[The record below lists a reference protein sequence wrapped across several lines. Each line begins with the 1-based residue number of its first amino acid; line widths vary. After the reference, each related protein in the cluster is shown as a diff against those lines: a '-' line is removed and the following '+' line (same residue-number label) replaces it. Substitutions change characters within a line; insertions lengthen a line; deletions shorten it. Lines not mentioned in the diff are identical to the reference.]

1 MIAGI
6 DEAGKGC
13 VIGPLVI
20 AGVSCNMPE
29 KLLEIGVKDSKK
41 LKHSRRLE
49 LGREIREIS
58 KVSILK
64 ISALELN
71 KLMVQK
77 NLNQILKEGYAQV
90 ILKLQPKIV
99 YVDCPDVV
107 SDRFGKNLESMTGVS
122 VVSEHK
128 ADEKFPIVAAASIIA
143 KVERDKEIEELKRK
157 YGDFGSG
164 YASDPKTRSY
174 LNRIIREGKIP
185 PFVRKKWKTLS
196 KLMQRRLSEFK

>member
-20 AGVSCNMPE
+20 AGVSCNTPE

-174 LNRIIREGKIP
+174 LNRIIREGEIP